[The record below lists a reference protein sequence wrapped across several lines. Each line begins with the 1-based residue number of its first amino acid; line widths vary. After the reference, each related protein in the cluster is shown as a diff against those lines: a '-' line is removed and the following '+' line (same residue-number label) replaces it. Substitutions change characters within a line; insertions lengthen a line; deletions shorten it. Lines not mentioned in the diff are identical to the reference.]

1 MMKCSSM
8 VEWET
13 VNFLVVGS
21 NPTTSAINF
30 SRVCGEV
37 GESRETVNLLP

>member
-1 MMKCSSM
+1 M

-21 NPTTSAINF
+21 NPTTSAKWSSGGMADAKDLKSFISNGV
-30 SRVCGEV
+30 RVRV
-37 GESRETVNLLP
+37 PP